1 MTPSRKWRNGLL
13 WPAGTKMDELTHTIE
28 MMINGPHEKQR
39 THVSTSGDGGLAHML
54 EVFKAALIASGFTLD
69 TVRKFE
75 ELDDDLAKSP
85 GAALSPVRWNDLLCR
100 V

>member
-1 MTPSRKWRNGLL
+1 
-13 WPAGTKMDELTHTIE
+13 MDELTHTIE

-39 THVSTSGDGGLAHML
+39 THVATSGDGGLAHML

-75 ELDDDLAKSP
+75 ELDDAELRGGPLADGP
-85 GAALSPVRWNDLLCR
+85 A
-100 V
+100 